1 MELGEFY
8 ELKSELEIEQQSA
21 FEQGDPAQGGLLMV
35 YRNNKGEQREFFVK
49 NIVDSPLYG
58 CFEADCYSDYW
69 AGVEEVTGMREL
81 YDEGIGVTS
90 HRTFKIANIISA
102 RIDWR

>member
-8 ELKSELEIEQQSA
+8 ELKRELEIEQQLA

-49 NIVDSPLYG
+49 NIDASPLYG
-58 CFEADCYSDYW
+58 CFEADCYSDYQ
-69 AGVEEVTGMREL
+69 AGVQEVTGICDPYEK
-81 YDEGIGVTS
+81 YSGVTS